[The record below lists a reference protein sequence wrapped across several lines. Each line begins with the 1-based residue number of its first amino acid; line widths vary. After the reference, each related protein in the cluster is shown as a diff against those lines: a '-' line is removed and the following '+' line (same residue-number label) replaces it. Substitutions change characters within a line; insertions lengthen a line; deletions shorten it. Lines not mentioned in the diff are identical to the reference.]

1 MSHQFSR
8 QFLSSSSST
17 VSLRSSTTAST
28 SALVVPLPTLSL
40 RALAA
45 TSDGTPQLRR
55 MCDGLEDAPCTL
67 NYVTADNAV
76 AGIKKWQVNTVTCFH
91 CLSGRRRRRWPAA
104 SRSRTIPSS
113 LERER
118 RINHSEP
125 FAVHKQTRVGHVL
138 PLTNSG
144 VGSVETSPSGRD
156 KTDTGKRG
164 RSHLVTSGRGWTR
177 YMCSGGRG
185 CPGSG
190 C

>member
-1 MSHQFSR
+1 MSRQFSC

-55 MCDGLEDAPCTL
+55 MCDGLEDAPCTRS
-67 NYVTADNAV
+67 YVTAHNAV
-76 AGIKKWQVNTVTCFH
+76 SGIKGWQVNTVTCFH

-104 SRSRTIPSS
+104 SRSWTIPSS

-125 FAVHKQTRVGHVL
+125 FAVCKQTRVGHEP

-144 VGSVETSPSGRD
+144 VGSEEALLSGRD
-156 KTDTGKRG
+156 KTDAGKREESG
-164 RSHLVTSGRGWTR
+164 VTL
-177 YMCSGGRG
+177 
-185 CPGSG
+185 
-190 C
+190 